1 MVLTFLFYALHKIL
15 FFNKEKKCANKLIK
29 LKSIYSIKFD
39 ADQQLNAPKKI
50 RTIYWTRLY
59 KKTQTKGIALVV
71 FITYCPYRGS
81 YNK

>member
-39 ADQQLNAPKKI
+39 ADQQLNAPKNE
-50 RTIYWTRLY
+50 
-59 KKTQTKGIALVV
+59 AL
-71 FITYCPYRGS
+71 
-81 YNK
+81 